1 MTKTT
6 NFPVVLKTII
16 AQAIAEKTLLEANA
30 DEKKLRAKLRI
41 AKPVPHVKG
50 TTWQAMNAKELDA
63 IRCVIDPVY
72 AARLAKAKTT
82 KRTKA
87 KAPAAAVAPA
97 AAE

>member
-1 MTKTT
+1 MTKTS

-50 TTWQAMNAKELDA
+50 TTWQAMNAKEEEA

-72 AARLAKAKTT
+72 AERLAKAKAT
-82 KRTKA
+82 KRTTKKEA
-87 KAPAAAVAPA
+87 APAS
-97 AAE
+97 E